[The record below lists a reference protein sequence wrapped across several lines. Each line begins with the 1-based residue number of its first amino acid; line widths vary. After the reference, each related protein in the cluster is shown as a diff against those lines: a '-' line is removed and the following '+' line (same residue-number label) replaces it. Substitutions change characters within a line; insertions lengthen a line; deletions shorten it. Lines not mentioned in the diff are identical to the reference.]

1 MAATCAVRHLRRTIP
16 IPTYPGHLA
25 RLLHSVPAVV
35 QSSSYVDKR
44 PAAERLGEDVLDLDD
59 GRSLFGS
66 FSTSRL
72 VRSAASLHAAAV
84 GPVVD
89 VGTWVMGS
97 KVIMGPGLLRDAVLW
112 GVRRTFYDQFCAG
125 EDMPEVVRSVRRVN
139 ALGLRAMLDYALED
153 VEDGASCDRNLE
165 EFLTTIDATRTLPPS
180 SVSFVVVKIS
190 AICSLELLR
199 RVSDLLRWHHRDP
212 SFRLPW
218 KMDALPIFADSS
230 PLYHTLQ
237 KPEPLTPEEELDLA
251 AAHERLAL
259 LCRGCRDSNVPLAI
273 DAENTLIQPAID
285 YFTYSAELTF
295 NKGDQPVVYGTMQ
308 AYLKDAWDRLQQ
320 ASEAAEK
327 AGIKL
332 GVKLVRGAY
341 MSSESTIAHSSGH
354 ESPIH
359 NTIRETHACYDNCA
373 SYMLDK
379 VANRSSAVVLATH
392 NVESAK
398 LAAAKAR
405 DLGMTA
411 RKGWQGFEFAQL
423 YGMADSLSFGLR
435 NAGFT
440 VNKYMPFGRV
450 DMVIPYLLRR
460 AEENRGLLSAS
471 SLDRQLMRKE
481 LWRRLKG
488 SAIL

>member
-180 SVSFVVVKIS
+180 SVSLYSFCMMVDENARFGGEAVIVEVNSIWFCFV
-190 AICSLELLR
+190 AGEL
-199 RVSDLLRWHHRDP
+199 
-212 SFRLPW
+212 
-218 KMDALPIFADSS
+218 
-230 PLYHTLQ
+230 
-237 KPEPLTPEEELDLA
+237 
-251 AAHERLAL
+251 
-259 LCRGCRDSNVPLAI
+259 RGCEDI
-273 DAENTLIQPAID
+273 
-285 YFTYSAELTF
+285 
-295 NKGDQPVVYGTMQ
+295 GDLF
-308 AYLKDAWDRLQQ
+308 AR
-320 ASEAAEK
+320 
-327 AGIKL
+327 
-332 GVKLVRGAY
+332 
-341 MSSESTIAHSSGH
+341 IA
-354 ESPIH
+354 
-359 NTIRETHACYDNCA
+359 
-373 SYMLDK
+373 
-379 VANRSSAVVLATH
+379 
-392 NVESAK
+392 
-398 LAAAKAR
+398 
-405 DLGMTA
+405 
-411 RKGWQGFEFAQL
+411 
-423 YGMADSLSFGLR
+423 
-435 NAGFT
+435 
-440 VNKYMPFGRV
+440 
-450 DMVIPYLLRR
+450 
-460 AEENRGLLSAS
+460 
-471 SLDRQLMRKE
+471 
-481 LWRRLKG
+481 
-488 SAIL
+488 